1 MSKITLDPALRAKL
15 NGLTER
21 LEVCDESGKVVG
33 QFLPA
38 EVYEKLLY
46 RLAESQCPYT
56 PAELA
61 LMRQQTGGRP
71 LADLWKIL
79 GQP

>member
-1 MSKITLDPALRAKL
+1 MSTITLDPALRAKL
-15 NGLTER
+15 NGLTEQ
-21 LEVCDESGKVVG
+21 LEVCDESGKLVG

-46 RLAESQCPYT
+46 CLAEAQCPYS
-56 PAELA
+56 PAELVQI
-61 LMRQQTGGRP
+61 RQQTGGRP
-71 LADLWKIL
+71 LAELWEFL